1 MKKRSRFCLSKTL
14 GTLALSLLAV
24 RYGFAAGIDKASVR
38 NIQVTVDERN
48 LDRFGAGLSAADLA
62 ERVAKNLADAYFPVH
77 KAGETAF
84 SHTLKATLQP
94 IRHQDTP
101 VGFSF
106 SAGNS
111 DPRAQDFQKSDVL
124 TIDCGL
130 RDNRNPDNTAS
141 RSMEFGANSLK
152 GWIDKHN
159 KAQISKILVEQIS
172 TACYDLLED
181 LELDESSTDAGGS
194 SSKRPG
200 WIPQIRVEIQDEE
213 PAPAENHAGKT
224 APKPTKPAQHEEPKK
239 KMIIHN
245 QGSPV
250 ILKLGHERL

>member
-1 MKKRSRFCLSKTL
+1 MKNRSLLCLRKTL
-14 GTLALSLLAV
+14 GALALALLAV
-24 RYGFAAGIDKASVR
+24 RYGFAAGIDRASVR

-48 LDRFGAGLSAADLA
+48 LDQFGAGLSAADLA

-94 IRHQDTP
+94 IRRQDTP

-106 SAGNS
+106 STGNS

-130 RDNRNPDNTAS
+130 HDNRNPDDAS
-141 RSMEFGANSLK
+141 IRSMEFGANSLK
-152 GWIDKHN
+152 VWIDKQN
-159 KAQISKILVEQIS
+159 KAQISKFLVEQIS

-181 LELDESSTDAGGS
+181 LELDEPSADAGGS
-194 SSKRPG
+194 SGKRPG
-200 WIPQIRVEIQDEE
+200 WIPQIRVEIQNEE
-213 PAPAENHAGKT
+213 PTPAGD
-224 APKPTKPAQHEEPKK
+224 KPEPAKAKPAQNEEPKK